1 MLLTCA
7 KEDPLST
14 NIPPSQIKRQFTLT
28 VSAGNGGTVSTAG
41 GTFSQGTQVGITAIP
56 NAGYNFSSWSNG
68 STANPLNITLN
79 SNTNVEA
86 DFSINSYIVSVTA
99 GDGGSVSS
107 DGGIFEYGSTQTFTA
122 IPDEGFEFTQWS
134 NGSTINPLNIA
145 VTSDIE
151 IIAEFSIKSYFISI
165 LSRDEGVNS
174 LESGYFEHNS
184 EFVLNGNP
192 NEGYYLYEWRIKLS
206 DTEIF
211 KSNENPLIL
220 NIDSEIE
227 IYPVYINKTD
237 LINNFI
243 DLVFKDEE
251 DYTKRLKETNVFL
264 DGDFSEE
271 FEVELNS
278 YIDKLN
284 NILINNNDF
293 EIKRVNELSQS
304 NVHISYDDLDGYR
317 NSRGLTDSWPDF
329 DINSYTG
336 YAFYGF
342 QNNGVLNGGNIFIN
356 STKIESNFKWIIEH
370 EFGHILGLYHTSNQ
384 SSIMH
389 TPRFVICN
397 DDGCND
403 GMSPID
409 NEVLRLLYDDRIPIR
424 SSLNEVNPLLI
435 DILNDI

>member
-1 MLLTCA
+1 MKNLHLYLSLLFVLTCA

-14 NIPPSQIKRQFTLT
+14 NIPPSQFTLT
-28 VSAGNGGTVSTAG
+28 VSAGDGGAVSTAG
-41 GTFSQGTQVGITAIP
+41 GTFSQGTQV
-56 NAGYNFSSWSNG
+56 
-68 STANPLNITLN
+68 NI
-79 SNTNVEA
+79 
-86 DFSINSYIVSVTA
+86 
-99 GDGGSVSS
+99 
-107 DGGIFEYGSTQTFTA
+107 TA

-165 LSRDEGVNS
+165 LFRDGGVNS
-174 LESGYFEHNS
+174 LESGYFDHNS
-184 EFVLNGNP
+184 EFVLNANP
-192 NEGYYLYEWRIKLS
+192 NEGHYFYEWRIKLS

-227 IYPVYINKTD
+227 IYPVYISKTD

-278 YIDKLN
+278 YIDRLN

-293 EIKRVNELSQS
+293 EIKRVNELSES
-304 NVHISYDDLDGYR
+304 NVHISFDDVDGFR
-317 NSRGLTDSWPDF
+317 NSRGLSDSWPDF
-329 DINSYTG
+329 DLSIYSG
-336 YAFYGF
+336 YAFYGW
-342 QNNGVLNGGNIFIN
+342 QNDGVLVGGNIFIN
-356 STKIESNFKWIIEH
+356 STKVIESKYKWIIEH
-370 EFGHILGLYHTSNQ
+370 EFGHMLGLYHTSNQ
-384 SSIMH
+384 SSVMH
-389 TPRFVICN
+389 TPEICN
-397 DDGCND
+397 EDGCNE

-409 NEVLRLLYDDRIPIR
+409 KEVLRLLYDDRIPIR
-424 SSLNEVNPLLI
+424 SSLNEVNQLLI